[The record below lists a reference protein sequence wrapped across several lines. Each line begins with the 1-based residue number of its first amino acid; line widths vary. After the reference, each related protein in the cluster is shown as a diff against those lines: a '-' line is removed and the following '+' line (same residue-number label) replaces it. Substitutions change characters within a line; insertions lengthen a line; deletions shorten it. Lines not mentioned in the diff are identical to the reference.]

1 MPSPIWI
8 SRSTTPT
15 GLGGWAGDLVRRCAE
30 AEAAAR
36 NVLIGFRL
44 GDVWA
49 DVFTDAKYKL
59 WIMYRDRTI
68 TL

>member
-1 MPSPIWI
+1 M
-8 SRSTTPT
+8 
-15 GLGGWAGDLVRRCAE
+15 AGDLVHRCAE

-59 WIMYRDRTI
+59 WIMYRDRTT